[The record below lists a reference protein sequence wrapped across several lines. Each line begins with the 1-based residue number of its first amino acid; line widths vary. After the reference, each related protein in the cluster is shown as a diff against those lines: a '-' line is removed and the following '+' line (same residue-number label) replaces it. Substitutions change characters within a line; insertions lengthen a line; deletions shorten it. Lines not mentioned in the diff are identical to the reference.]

1 VALNLQSP
9 FSSDDLTGP
18 KKRLGNQEVEM
29 KVAFLGVRVPGHL
42 NPMTTLARKMKARGH
57 DVVFLSV
64 LDTEPFVRAAQLPF
78 LPFCEE
84 DFPVG
89 SLAKSLAQ
97 LSKLQGQAA
106 FEMVKQLVAK
116 NLESAFRNLPRTL
129 QEAKVDGLVLDET
142 ERGLGCVPLHLGMP
156 YVHVSN
162 ALHFDFSGNTPVCT
176 FDWQHEATPEAL
188 ARNLAGVRNL
198 LQSYEPLTSVSQAY
212 AKKVEFDVDWTD
224 PFATISKLAWLT
236 QTPKEFD
243 FQSSHWPAQF
253 HYTGPFHDGLG
264 RIESDFPWNRLTG
277 EPLVY
282 ASMGTL
288 QNGLESVFTS
298 IAEAVGTRPGMQLVL
313 SVGTGVDPDKIGS
326 LPANCIVVQKA
337 PQVELLK
344 RSTLCITH
352 AGLNTALESLAQG
365 VPMVAIPVSIDQPGV
380 AARIAYTRT
389 GAYVPIQELTT
400 SRLSTLI
407 DDVLGNPEYR
417 HNANKMKEAI
427 ARTNGLE
434 KAADLLEQA
443 FDLSRS
449 A

>member
-1 VALNLQSP
+1 
-9 FSSDDLTGP
+9 
-18 KKRLGNQEVEM
+18 M

-129 QEAKVDGLVLDET
+129 RDTNVDALVLDESQ
-142 ERGLGCVPLHLGMP
+142 RGLGAVPLHLGMP

-162 ALHFDFSGNTPVCT
+162 ALPFDFSGNTPVCT
-176 FDWQHEATPEAL
+176 FDWQHETTPEAL
-188 ARNLAGVRNL
+188 ARNQAGVRSL
-198 LQSYEPLTSVSQAY
+198 LQTYEPITSVAHAY
-212 AKKVEFDVDWTD
+212 AKKVGLDVDWTD

-236 QTPKEFD
+236 QMPEEFD
-243 FQSSHWPAQF
+243 FKISHWPAQF
-253 HYTGPFHDGLG
+253 RCTGPFHDGLG

-277 EPLVY
+277 EPLIY

-313 SVGTGVDPDKIGS
+313 SIGPSLDPEKISS
-326 LPANCIVVQKA
+326 LPANSIVVKNT
-337 PQVELLK
+337 PQMELLK
-344 RSTLCITH
+344 RSALCITH
-352 AGLNTALESLAQG
+352 AGLNTALESLTQG
-365 VPMVAIPVSIDQPGV
+365 VPMVAIPISHDQHGV
-380 AARIAYTRT
+380 AARIEWT
-389 GAYVPIQELTT
+389 GTGMRIPASECEPA
-400 SRLSTLI
+400 RLGNAIGS
-407 DDVLGNPEYR
+407 VLGKASFRESAR
-417 HNANKMKEAI
+417 RFQRII
-427 ARTNGLE
+427 AEGNGLDRAARIIE
-434 KAADLLEQA
+434 RVAATGRPVLREEPFVESPDQTAAAEQRPHKAP
-443 FDLSRS
+443 
-449 A
+449 

>member
-1 VALNLQSP
+1 
-9 FSSDDLTGP
+9 
-18 KKRLGNQEVEM
+18 M

-176 FDWQHEATPEAL
+176 FDWQHETTSEAL
-188 ARNLAGVRNL
+188 ARNRAGVRSL
-198 LQSYEPLTSVSQAY
+198 LQTYEPITSVSQAY
-212 AKKVEFDVDWTD
+212 ANKVRLDVDWTD

-400 SRLSTLI
+400 SRLSALI
-407 DDVLGNPEYR
+407 NDVLDNPEYR
-417 HNANKMKEAI
+417 QNANKMKEAI